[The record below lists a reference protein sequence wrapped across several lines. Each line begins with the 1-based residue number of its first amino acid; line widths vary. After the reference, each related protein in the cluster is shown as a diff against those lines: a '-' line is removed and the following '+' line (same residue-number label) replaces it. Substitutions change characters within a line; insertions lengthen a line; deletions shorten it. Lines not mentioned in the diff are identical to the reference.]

1 MPRQKLNRKPPRLK
15 GQLGQVQ
22 KPGQQDPEHQQGVD
36 ITEKD
41 HSPRSKQPDNDI
53 ETDRPHR
60 PAKENP
66 I

>member
-22 KPGQQDPEHQQGVD
+22 KPGQQDPEHQQGAD
-36 ITEKD
+36 IAEKAR
-41 HSPRSKQPDNDI
+41 SPRSKQSDKDI
-53 ETDRPHR
+53 ETDRSHR
-60 PAKENP
+60 PPKESP